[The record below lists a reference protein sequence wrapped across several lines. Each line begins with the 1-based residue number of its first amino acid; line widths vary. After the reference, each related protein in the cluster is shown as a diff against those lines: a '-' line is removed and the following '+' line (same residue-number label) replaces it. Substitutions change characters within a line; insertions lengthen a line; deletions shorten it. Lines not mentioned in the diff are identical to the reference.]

1 MKFFTSKL
9 KSSADF
15 YFQIAL
21 ILAVVILVEF
31 IFTLVPFRLDVS
43 EARVYSLSPVTRD
56 TLKQLDDIVTIKGY
70 FTKDVPGYL
79 ITVRDQVQNMLKEYR
94 AYGGGNIRIA
104 FVNPNESPEKANE
117 AQMLGI
123 PPLQF
128 NVLRKDKLEVGEGYM
143 GVAILYGAKSE
154 VVPVVQ
160 DIATLEFDL
169 TAAIKK
175 AISGK
180 ELTIGIAEFPDHT
193 SEQGELRILKE
204 VLGKQYAVEFIDV
217 SKGDLIPEQITTLI
231 VPGAR
236 GSWSKRQL
244 YVLDQF
250 AMSGRGALFLIDG
263 IRVDGNLRGSPNTT
277 NVLDILKSYGV
288 TINNDF
294 IYDSVYQARASFS
307 SGQEFF
313 SFVTPYGFWVNVPP
327 ASLNK
332 DNPLVNKLESVMFP
346 WVSSMSLKDGNGVDV
361 LVRTSDKSKIVV
373 DPSDLSPRIEPAVSG
388 NGSYPVA
395 VSLNTPLASYF
406 SEPVPRDEKSV
417 DGKEPEFVKKID
429 QARVMVVSDGDMIT
443 DAFMNQFRSD
453 VIFIQNLAD
462 GLTLDATLATI
473 RSKSVTERPIRL
485 LDDTAR
491 VLVKYGNI
499 VGVPLLV
506 VIFALARFAWRKKMQ
521 QI

>member
-15 YFQIAL
+15 YSQIAL
-21 ILAVVILVEF
+21 MLAVVILVEF
-31 IFTLVPFRLDVS
+31 IFTLLPLRLDVS

-56 TLKQLDDIVTIKGY
+56 TLKQLNDVVTIKGY

-79 ITVRDQVQNMLKEYR
+79 VTVRDQVQDMLKEYR
-94 AYGGGNIRIA
+94 AYGGGNIRIS
-104 FVNPNESPEKANE
+104 FINPNESPEKAQE

-128 NVLRKDKLEVGEGYM
+128 NVIKKDKLEVGEGYM
-143 GVAILYGAKSE
+143 GVALLYGAKRE
-154 VVPVVQ
+154 VVPVVK

-175 AISGK
+175 VISGK
-180 ELTIGIAEFPDHT
+180 ALTVGIAEFPDHA

-204 VLGKQYAVEFIDV
+204 VLGQQYAVEFIDI

-244 YVLDQF
+244 YILDQF
-250 AMSGRGALFLIDG
+250 VMSGRGVLFLVDG
-263 IRVDGNLRGSPNTT
+263 ISVDNSLRGTPNTT
-277 NVLDILKSYGV
+277 NVLDLLKSYGV
-288 TINNDF
+288 TINKDF

-327 ASLNK
+327 TSLNK

-346 WVSSMSLKDGNGVDV
+346 WVSSISLKEEKGVET
-361 LVRTSDKSKIVV
+361 LVKTSDKSKIVS
-373 DPSDLSPRIEPAVSG
+373 DPSDLSPQSEPAVSG
-388 NGSYPVA
+388 NGGYPVA
-395 VSLNTPLASYF
+395 VSLNTQLSSYF
-406 SEPVPRDEKSV
+406 NAPVPRDEKSA
-417 DGKEPEFVKKID
+417 GGNEPEFIKKTD
-429 QARVMVVSDGDMIT
+429 RARMMVVSDGDMIT
-443 DAFMNQFRSD
+443 DAFMNRFGSD
-453 VIFIQNLAD
+453 VLFIQNLAD

-473 RSKSVTERPIRL
+473 RSKSVTERPIRP

-491 VLVKYGNI
+491 ALLKYGNI
-499 VGVPLLV
+499 VGAPLV
-506 VIFALARFAWRKKMQ
+506 VVLFAIARFAWRRKIQ